1 MYTKVSKKDNTI
13 LQLELET
20 ETFLKWIHSQLF
32 AVLDLTNEQIIVW
45 KKMCKKIGLILV
57 LFVHI
62 SMYKKYKK

>member
-32 AVLDLTNEQIIVW
+32 AVLDLTNELIIVW
-45 KKMCKKIGLILV
+45 KKMLCKKIGLRN
-57 LFVHI
+57 I

>member
-45 KKMCKKIGLILV
+45 KKKLCKKIGLRN
-57 LFVHI
+57 I